1 MLWLHFVATEAEAIA
16 NFSHLFRRP
25 EGVWLSPSDEEHME
39 QSLINGMDGQ
49 EFDLVVV
56 SDGEAIL
63 GTSLTYG
70 DLDSFSIEDPNRRY
84 LLLNHISC
92 VRTVRIEQASVT
104 RVREPSESA
113 GPYKSACS
121 GEAKRI

>member
-63 GTSLTYG
+63 GTSTLHG
-70 DLDSFSIEDPNRRY
+70 DFNSFSFGDQNRRY
-84 LLLNHISC
+84 FLL
-92 VRTVRIEQASVT
+92 AS
-104 RVREPSESA
+104 
-113 GPYKSACS
+113 
-121 GEAKRI
+121 

>member
-1 MLWLHFVATEAEAIA
+1 MFLIHFLATEAEAIA

-63 GTSLTYG
+63 GTSLSHG
-70 DLDSFSIEDPNRRY
+70 DLHPFSVGGNQNRRY
-84 LLLNHISC
+84 LVLDCLSC
-92 VRTVRIEQASVT
+92 IRTV
-104 RVREPSESA
+104 P
-113 GPYKSACS
+113 
-121 GEAKRI
+121 GE

>member
-1 MLWLHFVATEAEAIA
+1 MLLSQSLATEAEAIA

-39 QSLINGMDGQ
+39 QSLINGMDGR

-63 GTSLTYG
+63 GTALLH
-70 DLDSFSIEDPNRRY
+70 DDFASFS
-84 LLLNHISC
+84 
-92 VRTVRIEQASVT
+92 
-104 RVREPSESA
+104 
-113 GPYKSACS
+113 
-121 GEAKRI
+121 